1 MAARS
6 FGMILV
12 MLGTAFAQTRSVG
25 QQGCITDLGRIICS
39 PPGGV
44 VVSDLGQILCGRGQC
59 VTNLGRI
66 VCSRQAA
73 GYAAVNEFGQTVCTG
88 GCESASPSYC

>member
-25 QQGCITDLGRIICS
+25 QQGCITDLGKLFARRRVALSSVI
-39 PPGGV
+39 
-44 VVSDLGQILCGRGQC
+44 
-59 VTNLGRI
+59 
-66 VCSRQAA
+66 
-73 GYAAVNEFGQTVCTG
+73 
-88 GCESASPSYC
+88 